1 MPRMTQAE
9 YDRRGRA
16 IEAEVRKRYDRGDA
30 DHAVESWQ
38 SLQWDVLDGAFM
50 ADDEQETERGRASLD
65 LHRAGLIDEDDQRAA
80 M

>member
-1 MPRMTQAE
+1 MPRMTQEE

-16 IEAEVRKRYDRGDA
+16 IDAEAKRREARGD
-30 DHAVESWQ
+30 DWQSVERWQ

>member
-1 MPRMTQAE
+1 
-9 YDRRGRA
+9 
-16 IEAEVRKRYDRGDA
+16 
-30 DHAVESWQ
+30 
-38 SLQWDVLDGAFM
+38 M